1 MITFGEMESGISYTL
16 RQGVY
21 GIIFNEHKNM
31 IALIETGDGKYFL
44 PGGGLEESES
54 HEECLVR
61 EGLEEMGKL
70 LEIGEWIGKA
80 QRYFYS
86 GKDSEY
92 YLGQGHFYFAE
103 IAGEAGEPVEDD
115 HQLRWVE
122 TGAAANMLF
131 HEHQA
136 WALQKAVALIE
147 KSKVKYP

>member
-16 RQGVY
+16 RPGVY
-21 GIIFNEHKNM
+21 GIIFNEHKNL

-44 PGGGLEESES
+44 PGGGLEGSES

-61 EGLEEMGKL
+61 EGIEEIGNL

-86 GKDSEY
+86 ERDSKY
-92 YLGQGHFYFAE
+92 YLGEGHFYFAE
-103 IAGEAGEPVEDD
+103 IAGEAGEPVEAD

-122 TGAAANMLF
+122 TGVAVKMLL
-131 HEHQA
+131 HEHQS
-136 WALQKAVALIE
+136 WALQKALALIE
-147 KSKVKYP
+147 KNEEI